1 MTANEGE
8 PNDTYSI
15 DPDGSVSIIA
25 VNANYAVTTLSFE
38 SFNQLSTLKTK
49 GFRIASP
56 TNTLILNQNTLRY
69 LQILKRLG

>member
-15 DPDGSVSIIA
+15 DPDGSVSIA

-38 SFNQLSTLKTK
+38 SFSNQLSTLKTK
-49 GFRIASP
+49 ASELQVQ
-56 TNTLILNQNTLRY
+56 LI
-69 LQILKRLG
+69 ILL